1 MKMLIVTLLFFIIAN
16 PALFKVTRALGG
28 WVASPE
34 GCPRTGGLL
43 LHGIVFAIV
52 TRLIMR
58 MLIRRKMRRYY
69 SQYEDFED
77 EKYEDF
83 EDEKYEDE
91 KYEDEKY
98 AEPEA
103 YEEFKEEE
111 YGDGCG
117 GGKHYNHKMKKC
129 VKN

>member
-1 MKMLIVTLLFFIIAN
+1 MWMKMLIVTLLFFIIAN

-34 GCPRTGGLL
+34 GCPKTGGLL

-69 SQYEDFED
+69 SQYED
-77 EKYEDF
+77 
-83 EDEKYEDE
+83 
-91 KYEDEKY
+91 EKY

-111 YGDGCG
+111 FR
-117 GGKHYNHKMKKC
+117 
-129 VKN
+129 

>member
-34 GCPRTGGLL
+34 GCPKTGGLL

-69 SQYEDFED
+69 SQYED
-77 EKYEDF
+77 
-83 EDEKYEDE
+83 E

-111 YGDGCG
+111 FR
-117 GGKHYNHKMKKC
+117 
-129 VKN
+129 

>member
-1 MKMLIVTLLFFIIAN
+1 MKMLVVILLFFIFAN

-34 GCPRTGGLL
+34 GLPKAGGLL
-43 LHGIVFAIV
+43 LHAVIFAVV
-52 TRLIMR
+52 TRIIMR
-58 MLIRRKMRRYY
+58 ILIRRKMRKYY
-69 SQYEDFED
+69 SQYED
-77 EKYEDF
+77 EKY

-103 YEEFKEEE
+103 YEEFKDEE
-111 YGDGCG
+111 
-117 GGKHYNHKMKKC
+117 
-129 VKN
+129 

>member
-1 MKMLIVTLLFFIIAN
+1 MWMKMLIVTLLFFIIAN

-34 GCPRTGGLL
+34 GCPKTGGLL

-69 SQYEDFED
+69 SQYED
-77 EKYEDF
+77 
-83 EDEKYEDE
+83 EKYEDE
-91 KYEDEKY
+91 KYGEY
-98 AEPEA
+98 YGEPEA
-103 YEEFKEEE
+103 YDEKKEE
-111 YGDGCG
+111 
-117 GGKHYNHKMKKC
+117 
-129 VKN
+129 

>member
-1 MKMLIVTLLFFIIAN
+1 MWMKMLIVTLLFFIIAN

-34 GCPRTGGLL
+34 GCPKTGGLL

-69 SQYEDFED
+69 SQYEDEKYED
-77 EKYEDF
+77 EKY

-111 YGDGCG
+111 FRCSPGSWCCNNGQNC
-117 GGKHYNHKMKKC
+117 HWA
-129 VKN
+129 

>member
-1 MKMLIVTLLFFIIAN
+1 MWMKMLIVTLLFFIIAN

-34 GCPRTGGLL
+34 GCPKTGGLL

-69 SQYEDFED
+69 SQYED
-77 EKYEDF
+77 EKY

-98 AEPEA
+98 MVGAFNSSSKTAPQYRGHA
-103 YEEFKEEE
+103 PMA
-111 YGDGCG
+111 DGG
-117 GGKHYNHKMKKC
+117 LEMYIG
-129 VKN
+129 

>member
-1 MKMLIVTLLFFIIAN
+1 MWMKMLIVTLLFFIIAN

-34 GCPRTGGLL
+34 GCPKTGGLL

-58 MLIRRKMRRYY
+58 MLIRRKMRMYY
-69 SQYEDFED
+69 SQ
-77 EKYEDF
+77 
-83 EDEKYEDE
+83 YEDE

-111 YGDGCG
+111 FR
-117 GGKHYNHKMKKC
+117 
-129 VKN
+129 